1 VSVIILFLVVI
12 AVIAGWWLSRQ
23 RLMAKPWLEEGTLGD
38 FPGTGAS
45 SLPAA
50 KLGLGVF
57 LAVAGS
63 LFALLISAFF
73 MRMNMPEMTG
83 AEGRPLPAP
92 ALLWVNT
99 GMLIVSSVALQWAWV
114 AARRGQMDGV
124 RAGLLAGGVSALAF
138 LAGQLLV
145 WKQLSAAGYF
155 LAGNPANAFFYLIT
169 GVHGLHLLGG
179 LVALGRTSAKVWRGF
194 RAVQVRLS
202 VELCAIYW
210 HFMLLVWVILF
221 SLLTRWTDD
230 FVDICR
236 GLLT

>member
-12 AVIAGWWLSRQ
+12 AAIAGWWLSRQ
-23 RLMAKPWLEEGTLGD
+23 RLMAKPWLEEGALGE
-38 FPGTGAS
+38 FPGSGAS

-57 LAVAGS
+57 LAVASS

-73 MRMNMPEMTG
+73 MRMNMPEMTV

-114 AARRGQMDGV
+114 AAHRGQMDGV

-145 WKQLSAAGYF
+145 WRQFSAAGYF
-155 LAGNPANAFFYLIT
+155 LAGNPASAFFYLIT
-169 GVHGLHLLGG
+169 GVHGLHLVGG
-179 LVALGRTSAKVWRGF
+179 LVALGRTTTKVWRGF
-194 RAVQVRLS
+194 RAEKVRLS

-210 HFMLLVWVILF
+210 HFLLLVWVILF